1 MIRNLIFDL
10 GGVLVSL
17 DRKRCLDNFSSLLG
31 FDDFGDYLN
40 AYAQK
45 GFFAKFENGDI
56 GSAQFRDEVRNRCK
70 VENVTDEMI
79 DSTLDTFLTQVA
91 PYKVKLLLDLK
102 EKYNL
107 FLLSNV
113 NPIAWKKCC
122 ELFLEAQGVDIE
134 DVFEK
139 LYLSFELNASKPG
152 TAIYNK
158 VIEDSGIVPA
168 ETLFIDDSAA
178 NIETGRQM
186 GLNVLL
192 YDVDTNLEDEVYKA
206 LAALGEE

>member
-56 GSAQFRDEVRNRCK
+56 GSAQFRDEVRSRCR

-122 ELFLEAQGVDIE
+122 ELFLEAQGGDIE

>member
-1 MIRNLIFDL
+1 MIKNLIFDL

-17 DRKRCLDNFSSLLG
+17 DRQRCLDNFSKMLG
-31 FDDFGDYLN
+31 FDDFGNYLN

-45 GFFAKFENGDI
+45 GFFAEFESGDI
-56 GSAQFRDEVRNRCK
+56 NAAQFRDIVREHCTNEG
-70 VENVTDEMI
+70 VADEMI
-79 DSTLDTFLTQVA
+79 DQALDSFLTEVS

-107 FLLSNV
+107 LLLSNV
-113 NPIAWKKCC
+113 NPIAWKTCC
-122 ELFLEAQGVDIE
+122 ELFFKAQGVDIE

-139 LYLSFELNASKPG
+139 LYLSYEQKTSKPG
-152 TAIYNK
+152 TQIYQQL
-158 VIEDSGIVPA
+158 IADSGIVPQ

-192 YDVDTNLEDEVYKA
+192 YDVDSNLEDEVYNA
-206 LAALGEE
+206 LKHLGE

>member
-1 MIRNLIFDL
+1 MIKNLIFDL

-17 DRKRCLDNFSSLLG
+17 DRKRCLDNFSQMLG
-31 FDDFGDYLN
+31 FDDFGNYLN

-45 GFFAKFENGDI
+45 GFFADFENGDI
-56 GSAQFRDEVRNRCK
+56 DSAQFRDIVREHCTK
-70 VENVTDEMI
+70 EGVTDEMI
-79 DSTLDTFLTQVA
+79 DQAFISFLTEVS

-107 FLLSNV
+107 LLLSNV
-113 NPIAWKKCC
+113 NPIGWKACC
-122 ELFLEAQGVDIE
+122 DLFFKAQGVDIE

-139 LYLSFELNASKPG
+139 LYLSYEQNASKPG
-152 TAIYNK
+152 TLVYEKLIA
-158 VIEDSGIVPA
+158 DSGIVPQ

-192 YDVDTNLEDEVYKA
+192 YDVDSNLEDEVFNA
-206 LAALGEE
+206 LKHLGE

>member
-17 DRKRCLDNFSSLLG
+17 DRKRCLDNFSLLLG

-56 GSAQFRDEVRNRCK
+56 GSPQFRDEVRSRCR

>member
-56 GSAQFRDEVRNRCK
+56 GSAQFRDEVRSRCR
-70 VENVTDEMI
+70 VDNVSDEMI

-192 YDVDTNLEDEVYKA
+192 YDVDSNLEDEVYKA

>member
-1 MIRNLIFDL
+1 MIKNLIFDL

-17 DRKRCLDNFSSLLG
+17 DRQRCLDNFSKMLG
-31 FDDFGDYLN
+31 FDDFGNYLN

-45 GFFAKFENGDI
+45 GFFAEFESGDI
-56 GSAQFRDEVRNRCK
+56 NAAQFRDIVREHCTKEEVA
-70 VENVTDEMI
+70 DEMI
-79 DSTLDTFLTQVA
+79 DQALDSFLTEVS

-107 FLLSNV
+107 LLLSNV
-113 NPIAWKKCC
+113 NPIAWKTCC
-122 ELFLEAQGVDIE
+122 ELFFKAQGVDIE

-139 LYLSFELNASKPG
+139 LYLSYEQKTSKPG
-152 TAIYNK
+152 TQIYQQL
-158 VIEDSGIVPA
+158 IADSGIVPQ

-192 YDVDTNLEDEVYKA
+192 YDVDSNLEDEVYNA
-206 LAALGEE
+206 LKHLGE